1 MISKNLIKRTLQYH
15 KELYHETFVVKPS
28 LPILYFG
35 DLKRYKSSNI
45 KVVTV
50 GKNPSDNEFRISKS
64 DSFSFVRFPKWRN
77 TEGNLIETLNAYFRT
92 IPLKN
97 WFSSFEPILN
107 GMDCSYYGRKAQ
119 NIVIHT
125 DICSPI
131 ATSPTWSNLKKIEQ
145 EKLFTEGHQI
155 WLELLEEL
163 QPDYIL
169 VSIPIALFSKV
180 VKTEGKKIISFKEKK
195 DGSPRKKNYE
205 VSLHKFQL
213 KSGKTTNVIFGS
225 AANKP
230 FDTITNEQKKEI
242 GKEVKKID

>member
-1 MISKNLIKRTLQYH
+1 MIIEKLLEKRDLYLNTLKHIEFQLVTEPTDEEIIEIKKTQAL
-15 KELYHETFVVKPS
+15 T
-28 LPILYFG
+28 
-35 DLKRYKSSNI
+35 
-45 KVVTV
+45 
-50 GKNPSDNEFRISKS
+50 
-64 DSFSFVRFPKWRN
+64 
-77 TEGNLIETLNAYFRT
+77 IE
-92 IPLKN
+92 
-97 WFSSFEPILN
+97 E
-107 GMDCSYYGRKAQ
+107 
-119 NIVIHT
+119 
-125 DICSPI
+125 
-131 ATSPTWSNLKKIEQ
+131 LKKIEQ